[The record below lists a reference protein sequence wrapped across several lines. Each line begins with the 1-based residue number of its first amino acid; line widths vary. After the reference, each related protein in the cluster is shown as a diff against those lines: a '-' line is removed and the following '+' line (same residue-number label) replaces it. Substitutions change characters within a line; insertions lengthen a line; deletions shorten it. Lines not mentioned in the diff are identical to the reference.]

1 MYETESNPVQPVS
14 LGRGVALAG
23 YWSAS
28 ATWLLALVVLLL
40 LMGAFWWMARYNQRS
55 LEQSQQQQTAEQ
67 PSEPL
72 TSF

>member
-23 YWSAS
+23 YWSAG

-40 LMGAFWWMARYNQRS
+40 LLGALWAMGRYNLR
-55 LEQSQQQQTAEQ
+55 AERAASR
-67 PSEPL
+67 PTTTEGTTPVAG
-72 TSF
+72 FE